1 MPKVNLSIVALGV
14 TLLLL
19 AETWAQSPRKRMAPP
34 KPVKAQCCDE
44 VRSLKVQVANLTSLL
59 EELNR
64 KQETDLM
71 NIVRQ
76 IMDLDKLNRQ
86 QEARV
91 TEAESKYSEINNRVE
106 IMQLQTLQSAT
117 QTSSD
122 AIYDCA
128 SLYSKNYKIS
138 GEYKLP
144 KDEFLGTPELNVFCD
159 METNG
164 GGWTLI
170 QRRKVG
176 LTSFNRDWKQY
187 KSGFGSI
194 RGDFWL
200 GNDHIFR
207 LTRQP
212 SMLRIEM
219 EDWEGEKRYAEYG
232 FFTVGNELNSYKLFL
247 ANYSGNAGD
256 SLRYH
261 NNTNFSTINK
271 DNDKCV
277 DDCASLRKGKLLEQ
291 TSQNNPCSHLQ
302 KIIQVGISLHVTI
315 YLILLPHRLPGGY
328 WYNCCTDSNLN
339 GVFYRYSEHTKNTN
353 GITWY
358 GWHGPNYSLKKVEM
372 KVRPVGF
379 QP

>member
-1 MPKVNLSIVALGV
+1 MSKVNLSIVAV
-14 TLLLL
+14 TLLLV
-19 AETWAQSPRKRMAPP
+19 AATWAQNPRKALKPP
-34 KPVKAQCCDE
+34 KPSKAQCCDE

-59 EELNR
+59 GELSR
-64 KQETDLM
+64 KQEADLM
-71 NIVRQ
+71 NVVRQ
-76 IMDLDKLNRQ
+76 IIDLDKQNRQ

-106 IMQLQTLQSAT
+106 IMQLQSLQSAP
-117 QTSSD
+117 QTTSD
-122 AIYDCA
+122 AIYDCS
-128 SLYSKNYKIS
+128 SLYTKNYKIS

-144 KDEFLGTPELNVFCD
+144 KDEFLGTPELSVFCD

-212 SMLRIEM
+212 SVLRIEM
-219 EDWEGEKRYAEYG
+219 EDWEGETRYAEYG
-232 FFTVGNELNSYKLFL
+232 FFTVANELNSYRLFL
-247 ANYSGNAGD
+247 AHYRGNAGD

-261 NNTNFSTINK
+261 NNTNFSTLNK

-277 DDCASLRKGKLLEQ
+277 DNCASLRK
-291 TSQNNPCSHLQ
+291 
-302 KIIQVGISLHVTI
+302 
-315 YLILLPHRLPGGY
+315 GGY

-339 GVFYRYSEHTKNTN
+339 GVFYRYGEHTKSTD

-372 KVRPVGF
+372 KVRPVNF

>member
-1 MPKVNLSIVALGV
+1 MKLHLFLEV
-14 TLLLL
+14 TLLLI
-19 AETWAQSPRKRMAPP
+19 AITWAQNPKKKLLPP
-34 KPVKAQCCDE
+34 KPSKAQCCED
-44 VRSLKVQVANLTSLL
+44 VRSLKVQVANLTSLV
-59 EELNR
+59 EELSR

-71 NIVRQ
+71 NVVRQ
-76 IMDLDKLNRQ
+76 IMELDQLNRQ

-128 SLYSKNYKIS
+128 SLYTRNYRIS

-144 KDEFLGTPELNVFCD
+144 KDDFLGTPDLNVYCD
-159 METNG
+159 METKG
-164 GGWTLI
+164 GGWTVI
-170 QRRKVG
+170 QRRKIG

-187 KSGFGSI
+187 KHGFGSI

-200 GNDHIFR
+200 GNEHIFR

-212 SMLRIEM
+212 TVLRIEL
-219 EDWEGEKRYAEYG
+219 EDWEGESRYAEYA
-232 FFTVGNELNSYKLFL
+232 FFTLSNELNSYKLFI

-261 NNTNFSTINK
+261 NNTNFSTMNK

-277 DDCASLRKGKLLEQ
+277 DDCAALRK
-291 TSQNNPCSHLQ
+291 
-302 KIIQVGISLHVTI
+302 
-315 YLILLPHRLPGGY
+315 GGY

-339 GVFYRYSEHTKNTN
+339 GVFYRYGEHSRGSD

-358 GWHGPNYSLKKVEM
+358 GWHGSNYSLKKVEM
-372 KVRPVGF
+372 KIRPVGF
-379 QP
+379 HP

>member
-1 MPKVNLSIVALGV
+1 MAKVNLILVTFGV

-19 AETWAQSPRKRMAPP
+19 ADTWAQNPRKRLAPP
-34 KPVKAQCCDE
+34 KPPKGQCCDE
-44 VRSLKVQVANLTSLL
+44 VRSLKVQVANLTSIL
-59 EELNR
+59 EELSR
-64 KQETDLM
+64 KQESDLM
-71 NIVRQ
+71 NVVRQ
-76 IMDLDKLNRQ
+76 IMELDKNNRQ

-128 SLYSKNYKIS
+128 SLYSKSYKIS

-144 KDEFLGTPELNVFCD
+144 KDEFLGTPELTVFCD

-187 KSGFGSI
+187 KKGFGSI

-200 GNDHIFR
+200 GNDNIFR

-212 SMLRIEM
+212 SVLRIEL
-219 EDWEGEKRYAEYG
+219 EDWEGQTRYAEYG
-232 FFTVGNELNSYKLFL
+232 FFNVGNELNSYKLFL

-261 NNTNFSTINK
+261 NNTNFSTMNK

-277 DDCASLRKGKLLEQ
+277 DDCAALRK
-291 TSQNNPCSHLQ
+291 
-302 KIIQVGISLHVTI
+302 
-315 YLILLPHRLPGGY
+315 GGY

-339 GVFYRYSEHTKNTN
+339 GVFYRYGEHIKNSD

-358 GWHGPNYSLKKVEM
+358 GWHGSYYSLKRVEM

>member
-1 MPKVNLSIVALGV
+1 MAKVNLNLVALGV

-19 AETWAQSPRKRMAPP
+19 AETWAQNPRKRQANP

-44 VRSLKVQVANLTSLL
+44 VRSLKVQVANLTSLF
-59 EELNR
+59 EELSH
-64 KQETDLM
+64 KQEKDLM
-71 NIVRQ
+71 TIVKQ
-76 IMDLDKLNRQ
+76 MMDLDKRYRQ
-86 QEARV
+86 QEDRV

-128 SLYSKNYKIS
+128 SLYTRNYKIS
-138 GEYKLP
+138 GIYNLP
-144 KDEFLGTPELNVFCD
+144 KDDFLGTPELSVYCD
-159 METNG
+159 MEKNG
-164 GGWTLI
+164 GGWTVI
-170 QRRKVG
+170 QRRKAG
-176 LTSFNRDWKQY
+176 LTSFNLNWMHY
-187 KSGFGSI
+187 KTGFGKPS
-194 RGDFWL
+194 GDFWL
-200 GNDHIFR
+200 GNDHIYR

-212 SMLRIEM
+212 TVLRIEM
-219 EDWEGEKRYAEYG
+219 EDWEGEKRYAQYG
-232 FFTVGNELNSYKLFL
+232 LFTVGNELNSYKLFL

-256 SLRYH
+256 SLRFH
-261 NNTNFSTINK
+261 NNTNFSTNDK

-277 DDCASLRKGKLLEQ
+277 DHCAFLRK
-291 TSQNNPCSHLQ
+291 
-302 KIIQVGISLHVTI
+302 
-315 YLILLPHRLPGGY
+315 GGY

-339 GVFYRYSEHTKNTN
+339 GVFYRYGQHINKTD

-358 GWHGPNYSLKKVEM
+358 GWHGTNYSLKKVEM

>member
-1 MPKVNLSIVALGV
+1 MAQFNLIVFAFGV

-19 AETWAQSPRKRMAPP
+19 TETWAQSPRKRLAPP
-34 KPVKAQCCDE
+34 KPPKGQCCDE
-44 VRSLKVQVANLTSLL
+44 VRSLKVQVANLTSIL
-59 EELNR
+59 EELSR

-71 NIVRQ
+71 NVVRQ
-76 IMDLDKLNRQ
+76 MMELDKNNRL

-128 SLYSKNYKIS
+128 SLYTKNYKIS

-144 KDEFLGTPELNVFCD
+144 KDEFLGTPDINVFCD

-176 LTSFNRDWKQY
+176 ITSFNRDWKQY
-187 KSGFGSI
+187 KTGFGSI

-200 GNDHIFR
+200 GNDNIFR

-212 SMLRIEM
+212 SVLRIEL
-219 EDWEGEKRYAEYG
+219 EDWEGQTRYAEYG
-232 FFTVGNELNSYKLFL
+232 FFNVGNELNSYKLFI

-261 NNTNFSTINK
+261 NNTNFSTNNK

-277 DDCASLRKGKLLEQ
+277 DDCAALRK
-291 TSQNNPCSHLQ
+291 
-302 KIIQVGISLHVTI
+302 
-315 YLILLPHRLPGGY
+315 GGY

-339 GVFYRYSEHTKNTN
+339 GVFYRYGEHTRSSD

-358 GWHGPNYSLKKVEM
+358 GWHGSSYSLKKVEM

>member
-1 MPKVNLSIVALGV
+1 TALRTGV
-14 TLLLL
+14 TLLLI
-19 AETWAQSPRKRMAPP
+19 AITWAQNPKQRLLPP
-34 KPVKAQCCDE
+34 KPSKTQCCQE
-44 VRSLKVQVANLTSLL
+44 VRSLKVQVANLTSLV

-71 NIVRQ
+71 NVVRQ
-76 IMDLDKLNRQ
+76 IMELDQLNRQ

-128 SLYSKNYKIS
+128 SLYTRNYRIS

-144 KDEFLGTPELNVFCD
+144 KDDFLGTPELNVYCD
-159 METNG
+159 METKG
-164 GGWTLI
+164 GGWTVI
-170 QRRKVG
+170 QRRKIG

-187 KSGFGSI
+187 KHGFGAI

-200 GNDHIFR
+200 GNEHIFR

-212 SMLRIEM
+212 SVLRIEL
-219 EDWEGEKRYAEYG
+219 EDWQGETRYI
-232 FFTVGNELNSYKLFL
+232 NSYKLFI

-261 NNTNFSTINK
+261 NNTNFSTMNK

-277 DDCASLRKGKLLEQ
+277 DDCAALRK
-291 TSQNNPCSHLQ
+291 
-302 KIIQVGISLHVTI
+302 
-315 YLILLPHRLPGGY
+315 GGY

-339 GVFYRYSEHTKNTN
+339 GVFYRYGEHSRNSD

-358 GWHGPNYSLKKVEM
+358 GWHGSNYSLKKVEM
-372 KVRPVGF
+372 KLRPVEF
-379 QP
+379 HP

>member
-1 MPKVNLSIVALGV
+1 MAKVNLSIIALGV

-19 AETWAQSPRKRMAPP
+19 AETFAQNPRKKLASP
-34 KPVKAQCCDE
+34 KNLKNQCCDE

-59 EELNR
+59 GELSR

-71 NIVRQ
+71 NVVRQ
-76 IMDLDKLNRQ
+76 IMDLDKQNRQ

-194 RGDFWL
+194 RGDFWI

-207 LTRQP
+207 ITRQP
-212 SMLRIEM
+212 SVLRIEL
-219 EDWEGEKRYAEYG
+219 EDWEGETRYAEYG

-261 NNTNFSTINK
+261 NNTNFSTNNK

-277 DDCASLRKGKLLEQ
+277 DDCAALRK
-291 TSQNNPCSHLQ
+291 
-302 KIIQVGISLHVTI
+302 
-315 YLILLPHRLPGGY
+315 GGY

-339 GVFYRYSEHTKNTN
+339 GIFYRYGEHTKNAD

-358 GWHGPNYSLKKVEM
+358 GWHGPNYSLKKVEV

>member
-1 MPKVNLSIVALGV
+1 MAKVHSIALALGI
-14 TLLLL
+14 TLLLMVG
-19 AETWAQSPRKRMAPP
+19 TWAQQNPRKRLAPP
-34 KPVKAQCCDE
+34 KPPKNQCCDE
-44 VRSLKVQVANLTSLL
+44 VRALKVQVANLTSILD
-59 EELNR
+59 EMSH

-71 NIVRQ
+71 NVVRQ
-76 IMDLDKLNRQ
+76 MMDLDKQNRQ

-106 IMQLQTLQSAT
+106 IMQLQAAQSVT

-122 AIYDCA
+122 AMYDCA
-128 SLYSKNYKIS
+128 SLYNRNYKIS

-144 KDEFLGTPELNVFCD
+144 KDEFLGTPELDVFCD
-159 METNG
+159 MESNG
-164 GGWTLI
+164 GGWTVI

-187 KSGFGSI
+187 KNGFGTI

-207 LTRQP
+207 LTRTP
-212 SMLRIEM
+212 SVLRIEL
-219 EDWEGEKRYAEYG
+219 EDWEGETRFAEYG
-232 FFTVGNELNSYKLFL
+232 FFTVKNELNSYKLLL

-261 NNTNFSTINK
+261 NNTNFSTKGK

-277 DDCASLRKGKLLEQ
+277 DDCASLRK
-291 TSQNNPCSHLQ
+291 
-302 KIIQVGISLHVTI
+302 
-315 YLILLPHRLPGGY
+315 GGY

-339 GVFYRYSEHTKNTN
+339 GVFHRYGQHTKNSD

-372 KVRPVGF
+372 KIRPQSF
-379 QP
+379 RP

>member
-1 MPKVNLSIVALGV
+1 MKFHLFLEV
-14 TLLLL
+14 TLLLI
-19 AETWAQSPRKRMAPP
+19 AITWAQNPKKRLLPP
-34 KPVKAQCCDE
+34 KPSKAQCCDE
-44 VRSLKVQVANLTSLL
+44 VRSLKVQVANLTSLV
-59 EELNR
+59 EELSR

-71 NIVRQ
+71 NVVRQ
-76 IMDLDKLNRQ
+76 IMELDQQNRQ

-128 SLYSKNYKIS
+128 SLYTRNYRIS

-144 KDEFLGTPELNVFCD
+144 KDDFLGTPDLNVYCD
-159 METNG
+159 METKG
-164 GGWTLI
+164 GGWTVI
-170 QRRKVG
+170 QRRKIG

-187 KSGFGSI
+187 KHGFGSI

-200 GNDHIFR
+200 GNEHIFR

-212 SMLRIEM
+212 TVLRIEL
-219 EDWEGEKRYAEYG
+219 EDWEGESRYAEYS
-232 FFTVGNELNSYKLFL
+232 FFTLANELNSYKLFI

-261 NNTNFSTINK
+261 NNTNFSTMNK

-277 DDCASLRKGKLLEQ
+277 DDCAALRK
-291 TSQNNPCSHLQ
+291 
-302 KIIQVGISLHVTI
+302 
-315 YLILLPHRLPGGY
+315 GGY

-339 GVFYRYSEHTKNTN
+339 GVFYRHGEHSRSSD

-358 GWHGPNYSLKKVEM
+358 GWHGSNYSLKKVEM
-372 KVRPVGF
+372 KIRPVEF
-379 QP
+379 HP

>member
-1 MPKVNLSIVALGV
+1 MAKVNACVVALGV

-19 AETWAQSPRKRMAPP
+19 AETWAQNPKKRLTPP
-34 KPVKAQCCDE
+34 KTPKAQCCDD
-44 VRSLKVQVANLTSLL
+44 VRSLKVQVANLTSILG
-59 EELNR
+59 EMSR

-71 NIVRQ
+71 SVVRQ
-76 IMDLDKLNRQ
+76 IMDLDKQNRQ

-128 SLYSKNYKIS
+128 SLYSKSYRIS

-144 KDEFLGTPELNVFCD
+144 KDDFLGTPELSVFCD

-176 LTSFNRDWKQY
+176 LTSFNRDWKHY
-187 KSGFGSI
+187 KNGFGSI

-219 EDWEGEKRYAEYG
+219 EDWQGETRYAQYG

-261 NNTNFSTINK
+261 NNTNFSTVNK

-277 DDCASLRKGKLLEQ
+277 DDCASLRK
-291 TSQNNPCSHLQ
+291 
-302 KIIQVGISLHVTI
+302 
-315 YLILLPHRLPGGY
+315 GGY

-339 GVFYRYSEHTKNTN
+339 GVFYRYGQHVTKNSD

-358 GWHGPNYSLKKVEM
+358 GWHGSNYSLKKVEM
-372 KVRPVGF
+372 KVRPMDF

>member
-1 MPKVNLSIVALGV
+1 MVKVNLNIVALGV

-19 AETWAQSPRKRMAPP
+19 AETWAQNPKKRLAPP
-34 KPVKAQCCDE
+34 KPPKAQCCDE

-59 EELNR
+59 DELSR

-71 NIVRQ
+71 NVVKQ
-76 IMDLDKLNRQ
+76 VMEMEKQNRK

-91 TEAESKYSEINNRVE
+91 IEAESKYSEINNRVE

-144 KDEFLGTPELNVFCD
+144 KNEFLGASELNVFCD

-176 LTSFNRDWKQY
+176 LISFERDWKQY

-219 EDWEGEKRYAEYG
+219 EDWEGETRYAEYG
-232 FFTVGNELNSYKLFL
+232 MFSVGNELNSYKLFL

-256 SLRYH
+256 SMRYH

-277 DDCASLRKGKLLEQ
+277 DDCASLRKG
-291 TSQNNPCSHLQ
+291 
-302 KIIQVGISLHVTI
+302 
-315 YLILLPHRLPGGY
+315 GY

-339 GVFYRYSEHTKNTN
+339 GVFYRYGEHSKKTD

-358 GWHGPNYSLKKVEM
+358 GWHGSHYSLKKVEM

>member
-1 MPKVNLSIVALGV
+1 MAKERLSIVALGV

-19 AETWAQSPRKRMAPP
+19 AEAWAQSPRKRLATS
-34 KPVKAQCCDE
+34 KPAKAQCCDD
-44 VRSLKVQVANLTSLL
+44 VRSLKVQVANLTSIL
-59 EELNR
+59 EELSR
-64 KQETDLM
+64 KQGTDLL
-71 NIVRQ
+71 NVVRQ
-76 IMDLDKLNRQ
+76 IMELDKQNRQ

-128 SLYSKNYKIS
+128 SLYTKSYKIS

-144 KDEFLGTPELNVFCD
+144 KDEFLGTPELSVFCD
-159 METNG
+159 MDTKG
-164 GGWTLI
+164 GGWTVI

-187 KSGFGSI
+187 KNGFGSI

-200 GNDHIFR
+200 GNDNIFR

-212 SMLRIEM
+212 TVLRIEL
-219 EDWEGEKRYAEYG
+219 EDWEGQTRYAEYG
-232 FFTVGNELNSYKLFL
+232 FFTISNELNSYKLFL

-261 NNTNFSTINK
+261 NNTNFSTMHK

-277 DDCASLRKGKLLEQ
+277 DDCASLRK
-291 TSQNNPCSHLQ
+291 
-302 KIIQVGISLHVTI
+302 
-315 YLILLPHRLPGGY
+315 GGY

-339 GVFYRYSEHTKNTN
+339 GVFYRYREHTKNTD

>member
-1 MPKVNLSIVALGV
+1 MAKENLGIILLGV

-19 AETWAQSPRKRMAPP
+19 AETWAQNPRKRLSPP
-34 KPVKAQCCDE
+34 KPPKAQCCDE

-59 EELNR
+59 EELSR

-71 NIVRQ
+71 NVVRQ
-76 IMDLDKLNRQ
+76 IMELDKQNRQ
-86 QEARV
+86 QETRV

-106 IMQLQTLQSAT
+106 IMQLHTLQSAT
-117 QTSSD
+117 KSSSD

-144 KDEFLGTPELNVFCD
+144 KDDFLGSPELNVYCD

-170 QRRKVG
+170 QRRKIG

-200 GNDHIFR
+200 GNDNIFR

-212 SMLRIEM
+212 SVLRIEM
-219 EDWEGEKRYAEYG
+219 EDWEGQTRYAEYG
-232 FFTVGNELNSYKLFL
+232 FFTVANELNSYKLFL

-261 NNTNFSTINK
+261 NNTNFSTSDK

-277 DDCASLRKGKLLEQ
+277 DHCASLRK
-291 TSQNNPCSHLQ
+291 
-302 KIIQVGISLHVTI
+302 
-315 YLILLPHRLPGGY
+315 GGY

-339 GVFYRYSEHTKNTN
+339 GVFYRYGQHMKNSD

-358 GWHGPNYSLKKVEM
+358 GWHGSNYSLKKVEM
-372 KVRPVGF
+372 KVRPVEF